1 MNTICITSRGHVEC
15 PAYFN
20 VFPLVAAIVEPTRI
34 VLAHPL
40 NYSAH
45 RALLRFFARSPR
57 IFNLLSIAHYP
68 SFADVTHHF
77 NIGRPPLAPPRKPPR
92 RDPSKIDWSPLESYL
107 GQSSGQSSQPRG
119 LLMKP
124 SFNTQHLV
132 ENMLSADRPPH
143 LIRDS
148 RVVPHNAMFYAPVD
162 SSLESRI
169 KHVD

>member
-1 MNTICITSRGHVEC
+1 MNTICITFRGQLEC

-40 NYSAH
+40 NYSAD
-45 RALLRFFARSPR
+45 RDLLRFLARSPR
-57 IFNLLSIAHYP
+57 IFDLLSIAHYP
-68 SFADVTHHF
+68 SFTDVTH
-77 NIGRPPLAPPRKPPR
+77 NCKLGRPKLGRPR

-132 ENMLSADRPPH
+132 ENMLGPH
-143 LIRDS
+143 SPLDFLRGH